1 LYRLIETVLGYHSG
15 KFIYLVL
22 MLLSLL
28 ILFPFLQ
35 DATLGRVTL
44 DVLLTIILLSSLF
57 AVSQKPT
64 LVLAGGIV
72 AVTTILTI
80 WLERITGNPV
90 IGLVSLISGYVFFM
104 YVTMVI
110 LWHLFQERRVTI
122 DEIAA
127 AVSTYLLLGLAGSF
141 LYGII
146 EILHPGSLH
155 FIEGQLPT
163 LPEAASPHFS
173 QFIYYSFTTLTTLGY
188 GDIYPATPFARVAS
202 YLEAVFGQIY
212 LTILVARLV
221 GLHISQPP
229 EYPE

>member
-1 LYRLIETVLGYHSG
+1 MYHYFKTANHSG
-15 KFIYLVL
+15 KFVYLVL

-28 ILFPFLQ
+28 ILYPFLEGF
-35 DATLGRVTL
+35 TLGRIAL
-44 DVLLTIILLSSLF
+44 DIMLTSVLLASLF
-57 AVSQKPT
+57 AVSQKPQLLLT
-64 LVLAGGIV
+64 GGIL
-72 AVTTILTI
+72 AFITILSI
-80 WLERITGNPV
+80 WLERLTGNK
-90 IGLVSLISGYVFFM
+90 IMGLMSLISGFFFFM
-104 YVTMVI
+104 YVTVVI
-110 LWHLFQERRVTI
+110 LWHLFQERRITI

-146 EILHPGSLH
+146 EILYPGSLH
-155 FIEGQLPT
+155 FIEGPLPIQA
-163 LPEAASPHFS
+163 EATSPHFS

-188 GDIYPATPFARVAS
+188 GDIYPAAPFARVAS

-229 EYPE
+229 RYPE